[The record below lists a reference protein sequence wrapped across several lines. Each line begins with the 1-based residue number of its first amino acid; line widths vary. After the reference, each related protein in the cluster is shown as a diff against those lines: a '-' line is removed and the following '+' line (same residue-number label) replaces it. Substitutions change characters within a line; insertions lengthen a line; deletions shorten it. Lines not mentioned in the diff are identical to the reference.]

1 MFKSYCLHQSL
12 PVYYNIQKENYSH
25 RLFCYDVL
33 KSKRIILQS
42 KEENEIEIKR
52 DKGAKEQEERYDG
65 SSDRNDNCSIGA
77 SDFLCCG
84 NVEVFC
90 KAGEPGWRH

>member
-42 KEENEIEIKR
+42 KR
-52 DKGAKEQEERYDG
+52 
-65 SSDRNDNCSIGA
+65 
-77 SDFLCCG
+77 
-84 NVEVFC
+84 
-90 KAGEPGWRH
+90 GE